1 VVASL
6 VAAALASP
14 SVRAAAGAEHWRELY
29 VAAPLSADLLLE
41 GYIDLAYRTDDGLV
55 VVDYKTDAF
64 ADEADLAAKVDRY
77 RLQGAAYAF
86 ALQRATGLTVS
97 RMVFCFLGHDGAV
110 ERDILDLDAATGEVE
125 VRAEAEAGRTVGV
138 AR

>member
-1 VVASL
+1 M
-6 VAAALASP
+6 
-14 SVRAAAGAEHWRELY
+14 VRTLGPWSDAPQVFAGPCCDVLTARMDLSRVRETY
-29 VAAPLSADLLLE
+29 ETV
-41 GYIDLAYRTDDGLV
+41 GL
-55 VVDYKTDAF
+55 
-64 ADEADLAAKVDRY
+64 DEADLAAKVDRY

-125 VRAEAEAGRTVGV
+125 VRAEAEAGRTVGG